1 MTTTDYK
8 TAPGVIVSTYADYRL
23 HRHVT
28 DNGAVEWHVTRMY
41 GDMLAL
47 ETATYDGTTAFYAAQ
62 IDIDNDRHDN
72 GDILAAAARIKD
84 AANAATMFTAIVDA
98 DAKIG
103 PRPDKVDTYIA
114 DSPLRTRPPLAR
126 GASWTDIDRM
136 CAALRKSGLTQV
148 ALIDKDGD
156 ILVWDRNTK
165 GFGDY
170 EIKPKYG
177 PFTVIHGGK

>member
-1 MTTTDYK
+1 MTTTDCK

-28 DNGAVEWHVTRMY
+28 DNGAVEWHVTRTY
-41 GDMLAL
+41 SDMLAL

-62 IDIDNDRHDN
+62 VDIDDDQPDN
-72 GDILAAAARIKD
+72 NDILAAAARIKD
-84 AANAATMFTAIVDA
+84 AANAATVFTAIVDA
-98 DAKIG
+98 DAKIS
-103 PRPDKVDTYIA
+103 PR
-114 DSPLRTRPPLAR
+114 RTRPPLAR

-148 ALIDKDGD
+148 TLIDNDGD

-165 GFGDY
+165 AFGDY